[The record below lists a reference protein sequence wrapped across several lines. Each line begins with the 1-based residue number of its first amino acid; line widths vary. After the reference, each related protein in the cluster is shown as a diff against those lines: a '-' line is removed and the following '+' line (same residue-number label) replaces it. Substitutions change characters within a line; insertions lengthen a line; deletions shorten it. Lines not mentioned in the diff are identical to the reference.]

1 MSINDDIEHMNIF
14 LSVLHKGQPI
24 YGCINAG
31 DVIYNA
37 YNPLIAPD
45 VIFGPEDE
53 SFHPYRGTGEE
64 SLSKSKKN
72 SLSGWNY
79 KDPTCLLFLILEL
92 R

>member
-1 MSINDDIEHMNIF
+1 MHE
-14 LSVLHKGQPI
+14 
-24 YGCINAG
+24 CINAG

-37 YNPLIAPD
+37 HNPLIAPD

-53 SFHPYRGTGEE
+53 SFHPYCGMGEE
-64 SLSKSKKN
+64 SFSKSKKN

-79 KDPTCLLFLILEL
+79 KDPTCLLSLILQL